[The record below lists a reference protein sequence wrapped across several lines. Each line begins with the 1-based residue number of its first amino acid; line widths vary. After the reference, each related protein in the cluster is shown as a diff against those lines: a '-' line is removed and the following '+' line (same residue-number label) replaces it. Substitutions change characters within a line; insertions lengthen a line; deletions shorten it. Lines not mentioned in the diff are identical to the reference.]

1 MNYKN
6 RNTMKK
12 NKLVYVLGA
21 LLSMGVVSC
30 DLTEKPTSFYEMDT
44 YFTTA
49 DKAKMAVIGIY
60 DCLAA
65 EGSYGQYVMPFASSD
80 DMYMV
85 RGTAT
90 GDGTRRDI
98 SHYALTSSNTWVAS
112 VWNYIYEG
120 IDRANTAI
128 AGIEKMPGY
137 ENSDELKELVAQ
149 ARFLRAFLAFD
160 LVRYW
165 GDVPFKTTST
175 GSFGD
180 TAQPRTE
187 REKIYDQIIIDLDFA
202 KIHLKPGNEVASSEV
217 PCRGAARALL
227 MRVYLQRAGYSLDRT
242 TRTLTRPD
250 DATRKNY
257 FDAVIEEWKAFGTE
271 GYHNFY
277 GAGYEELFKNYSKLV
292 LNNQESLWEI
302 AFEPN
307 NGQKDNAGYWATYN
321 GPLVDAPDAGSGA
334 ANQNF
339 FGRANAFFI
348 VLPYWGDF
356 YDDNDVRRDVNFV
369 DYVYRWVK
377 KDKAQVKMS
386 VCQEISKNMY
396 RYPGKWR
403 REWMAPG
410 FVDPNHTGVNYCPL
424 RYADVVL
431 MAAEAYN
438 EINDTPKA
446 WELLN
451 DVRARAHATEINSS
465 NYASLMKAPKV
476 YDLPFISDGDEAGKF
491 RTALYWER
499 AFETAYEGQRKFD
512 LIRWGVL
519 GDALRAA
526 QTYIEGWEE
535 GANLFKDVDKN
546 GKPTKL
552 EEGES
557 PAVWDP
563 VVWATQNYVAGH
575 NFVDGKHELLPIPL
589 AEIQSNAQLN
599 GENNPDRK
607 STRLNSSHTDISRM
621 PSSA

>member
-1 MNYKN
+1 
-6 RNTMKK
+6 MKK

-128 AGIEKMPGY
+128 AGIEKMPDY
-137 ENSDELKELVAQ
+137 ENSDELRELVAQ

-321 GPLVDAPDAGSGA
+321 GPLVDAPDAGSGV

-599 GENNPDRK
+599 GENNPGYE
-607 STRLNSSHTDISRM
+607 
-621 PSSA
+621 

>member
-1 MNYKN
+1 
-6 RNTMKK
+6 MKK

-563 VVWATQNYVAGH
+563 VVWATRNYVAGH

-599 GENNPDRK
+599 GENNPGYE
-607 STRLNSSHTDISRM
+607 
-621 PSSA
+621 

>member
-1 MNYKN
+1 
-6 RNTMKK
+6 MKK

-165 GDVPFKTTST
+165 GDVSFKTTST

-599 GENNPDRK
+599 GENNPGYE
-607 STRLNSSHTDISRM
+607 
-621 PSSA
+621 

>member
-1 MNYKN
+1 
-6 RNTMKK
+6 MKK

-563 VVWATQNYVAGH
+563 VV
-575 NFVDGKHELLPIPL
+575 VDGKHELLPIPL

-599 GENNPDRK
+599 GENNPGYE
-607 STRLNSSHTDISRM
+607 
-621 PSSA
+621 

>member
-1 MNYKN
+1 
-6 RNTMKK
+6 MKK

-128 AGIEKMPGY
+128 AGIEKMPDY

-339 FGRANAFFI
+339 FGRDNAFFI

-599 GENNPDRK
+599 GENNPGYE
-607 STRLNSSHTDISRM
+607 
-621 PSSA
+621 

>member
-1 MNYKN
+1 
-6 RNTMKK
+6 MKK

-21 LLSMGVVSC
+21 LLSMGMVSC

-128 AGIEKMPGY
+128 TGIEKMPDY

-202 KIHLKPGNEVASSEV
+202 KTHLKPGNEVASSEV

-257 FDAVIEEWKAFGTE
+257 FDAAIEEWKAFGTE

-599 GENNPDRK
+599 GENNPGYE
-607 STRLNSSHTDISRM
+607 
-621 PSSA
+621 

>member
-1 MNYKN
+1 
-6 RNTMKK
+6 MKK

-128 AGIEKMPGY
+128 AGIEKMPDY

-202 KIHLKPGNEVASSEV
+202 KTHLKPGNEVASSEV

-377 KDKAQVKMS
+377 KNKAQVKMS

-599 GENNPDRK
+599 GENNPGYE
-607 STRLNSSHTDISRM
+607 
-621 PSSA
+621 

>member
-1 MNYKN
+1 
-6 RNTMKK
+6 MKK

-546 GKPTKL
+546 GKPTKI

-599 GENNPDRK
+599 GENNPGYE
-607 STRLNSSHTDISRM
+607 
-621 PSSA
+621 

>member
-1 MNYKN
+1 
-6 RNTMKK
+6 MKK

-563 VVWATQNYVAGH
+563 VVWGTQNYVAGH

-599 GENNPDRK
+599 GENNPGYE
-607 STRLNSSHTDISRM
+607 
-621 PSSA
+621 

>member
-1 MNYKN
+1 
-6 RNTMKK
+6 MKK

-424 RYADVVL
+424 RFADVVL

-599 GENNPDRK
+599 GENNPGYE
-607 STRLNSSHTDISRM
+607 
-621 PSSA
+621 

>member
-1 MNYKN
+1 M
-6 RNTMKK
+6 
-12 NKLVYVLGA
+12 LGA

-128 AGIEKMPGY
+128 AGIEKMPDY
-137 ENSDELKELVAQ
+137 ENSDELRELVAQ

-599 GENNPDRK
+599 GENNPGYE
-607 STRLNSSHTDISRM
+607 
-621 PSSA
+621 

>member
-1 MNYKN
+1 MNCKN

-599 GENNPDRK
+599 GENNPGYE
-607 STRLNSSHTDISRM
+607 
-621 PSSA
+621 

>member
-377 KDKAQVKMS
+377 KEKAQVKMS

-599 GENNPDRK
+599 GENNPGYE
-607 STRLNSSHTDISRM
+607 
-621 PSSA
+621 

>member
-277 GAGYEELFKNYSKLV
+277 GAGYEEHFKNYSKLV

-599 GENNPDRK
+599 GENNPGYE
-607 STRLNSSHTDISRM
+607 
-621 PSSA
+621 

>member
-1 MNYKN
+1 
-6 RNTMKK
+6 MKK

-410 FVDPNHTGVNYCPL
+410 FVNPNHTGVNYCPL

-599 GENNPDRK
+599 GENNPGYE
-607 STRLNSSHTDISRM
+607 
-621 PSSA
+621 

>member
-1 MNYKN
+1 
-6 RNTMKK
+6 MKK

-202 KIHLKPGNEVASSEV
+202 NIHLKPGNEVASSEV

-599 GENNPDRK
+599 GENNPGYE
-607 STRLNSSHTDISRM
+607 
-621 PSSA
+621 

>member
-1 MNYKN
+1 
-6 RNTMKK
+6 MKK

-499 AFETAYEGQRKFD
+499 AFETAYEDQRKFD

-599 GENNPDRK
+599 GENNPGYE
-607 STRLNSSHTDISRM
+607 
-621 PSSA
+621 

>member
-1 MNYKN
+1 
-6 RNTMKK
+6 MKK

-49 DKAKMAVIGIY
+49 DKAKMAGIGIY

-546 GKPTKL
+546 GKPKKL
-552 EEGES
+552 EEGE
-557 PAVWDP
+557 
-563 VVWATQNYVAGH
+563 
-575 NFVDGKHELLPIPL
+575 
-589 AEIQSNAQLN
+589 
-599 GENNPDRK
+599 
-607 STRLNSSHTDISRM
+607 
-621 PSSA
+621 

>member
-12 NKLVYVLGA
+12 NKLVYVLGAA

-128 AGIEKMPGY
+128 AGIEKMPDY

-599 GENNPDRK
+599 GENNPGYE
-607 STRLNSSHTDISRM
+607 
-621 PSSA
+621 

>member
-1 MNYKN
+1 
-6 RNTMKK
+6 MKK

-49 DKAKMAVIGIY
+49 DKAKMVVIGIY

-599 GENNPDRK
+599 GENNPGYE
-607 STRLNSSHTDISRM
+607 
-621 PSSA
+621 

>member
-1 MNYKN
+1 
-6 RNTMKK
+6 MKK

-377 KDKAQVKMS
+377 KDKSQVKMS

-599 GENNPDRK
+599 GENNPGYE
-607 STRLNSSHTDISRM
+607 
-621 PSSA
+621 

>member
-1 MNYKN
+1 
-6 RNTMKK
+6 MKK

-128 AGIEKMPGY
+128 AGIEKMPDY

-202 KIHLKPGNEVASSEV
+202 KTHLKPGNEVASSEV

-403 REWMAPG
+403 REWMALG

-451 DVRARAHATEINSS
+451 SVRARAHATEINSS

-535 GANLFKDVDKN
+535 GANLFKDVDKD

-599 GENNPDRK
+599 GENNPGYE
-607 STRLNSSHTDISRM
+607 
-621 PSSA
+621 

>member
-128 AGIEKMPGY
+128 AGIEKMPDY

-202 KIHLKPGNEVASSEV
+202 KTHLKPGNEVASSEV
-217 PCRGAARALL
+217 PCRGAACALL

-403 REWMAPG
+403 REWMALG

-599 GENNPDRK
+599 GENNPGYE
-607 STRLNSSHTDISRM
+607 
-621 PSSA
+621 

>member
-1 MNYKN
+1 
-6 RNTMKK
+6 MKK

-369 DYVYRWVK
+369 DYIYRWVK

-599 GENNPDRK
+599 GENNPGYE
-607 STRLNSSHTDISRM
+607 
-621 PSSA
+621 

>member
-1 MNYKN
+1 
-6 RNTMKK
+6 MKK

-128 AGIEKMPGY
+128 AGIEKMPDY

-202 KIHLKPGNEVASSEV
+202 KTHLKPGNEVASSEV

-292 LNNQESLWEI
+292 LNNQESLWKI

-599 GENNPDRK
+599 GENNPGYE
-607 STRLNSSHTDISRM
+607 
-621 PSSA
+621 

>member
-1 MNYKN
+1 
-6 RNTMKK
+6 MKK

-519 GDALRAA
+519 GDAFRAA

-599 GENNPDRK
+599 GENNPGYE
-607 STRLNSSHTDISRM
+607 
-621 PSSA
+621 

>member
-321 GPLVDAPDAGSGA
+321 GPLVDDPDAGSGA

-526 QTYIEGWEE
+526 QTYREGWEE

-599 GENNPDRK
+599 GENNPGYE
-607 STRLNSSHTDISRM
+607 
-621 PSSA
+621 

>member
-1 MNYKN
+1 
-6 RNTMKK
+6 MKK

-451 DVRARAHATEINSS
+451 DVRARAHATEINTS

-599 GENNPDRK
+599 GENNPGYE
-607 STRLNSSHTDISRM
+607 
-621 PSSA
+621 

>member
-589 AEIQSNAQLN
+589 AEIQSNAHLN
-599 GENNPDRK
+599 GENNPGYE
-607 STRLNSSHTDISRM
+607 
-621 PSSA
+621 

>member
-165 GDVPFKTTST
+165 SDVPFKTTST

-599 GENNPDRK
+599 GENNPGYE
-607 STRLNSSHTDISRM
+607 
-621 PSSA
+621 

>member
-1 MNYKN
+1 
-6 RNTMKK
+6 MKK

-217 PCRGAARALL
+217 PCRGAAHALL

-599 GENNPDRK
+599 GENNPGYE
-607 STRLNSSHTDISRM
+607 
-621 PSSA
+621 

>member
-410 FVDPNHTGVNYCPL
+410 FVDPNHIGVNYCPL

-599 GENNPDRK
+599 GENNPGYE
-607 STRLNSSHTDISRM
+607 
-621 PSSA
+621 

>member
-1 MNYKN
+1 
-6 RNTMKK
+6 MKK

-128 AGIEKMPGY
+128 AGIEKMPDY
-137 ENSDELKELVAQ
+137 ENSDELRELVAQ

-575 NFVDGKHELLPIPL
+575 NFVDGW
-589 AEIQSNAQLN
+589 
-599 GENNPDRK
+599 
-607 STRLNSSHTDISRM
+607 
-621 PSSA
+621 

>member
-1 MNYKN
+1 
-6 RNTMKK
+6 MKK

-137 ENSDELKELVAQ
+137 ENSDGLKELVAQ

-202 KIHLKPGNEVASSEV
+202 KIHLKPGNEVVSSEV

-599 GENNPDRK
+599 GENNPGYE
-607 STRLNSSHTDISRM
+607 
-621 PSSA
+621 

>member
-112 VWNYIYEG
+112 VWNYIYER

-250 DATRKNY
+250 DATRNNY
-257 FDAVIEEWKAFGTE
+257 FDDVIDEWKAFGTE

-599 GENNPDRK
+599 GENNPGYE
-607 STRLNSSHTDISRM
+607 
-621 PSSA
+621 

>member
-552 EEGES
+552 EE
-557 PAVWDP
+557 V
-563 VVWATQNYVAGH
+563 
-575 NFVDGKHELLPIPL
+575 
-589 AEIQSNAQLN
+589 
-599 GENNPDRK
+599 K
-607 STRLNSSHTDISRM
+607 SQEG
-621 PSSA
+621 

>member
-1 MNYKN
+1 
-6 RNTMKK
+6 MKK

-535 GANLFKDVDKN
+535 GANLLKDVDKN

-599 GENNPDRK
+599 GENNPGYE
-607 STRLNSSHTDISRM
+607 
-621 PSSA
+621 

>member
-49 DKAKMAVIGIY
+49 DKAKMAVIGIC

-599 GENNPDRK
+599 GENNPGYE
-607 STRLNSSHTDISRM
+607 
-621 PSSA
+621 

>member
-1 MNYKN
+1 
-6 RNTMKK
+6 MKK

-242 TRTLTRPD
+242 TRTLTRLD

-599 GENNPDRK
+599 GENNPGYE
-607 STRLNSSHTDISRM
+607 
-621 PSSA
+621 